1 MFSSFSLR
9 LHAASRML
17 HYLAARSSRD
27 ASAPQ
32 VSCCLR
38 AMLAHPDS
46 VAVTRQC
53 AAEARLCGSLRAYR
67 VVWVSVSR
75 DIWIC
80 IRSPEQPQN
89 GGDRA
94 ERTRRAMARDRSWA
108 DEFHFFFGVDCCKIS
123 ISRLAIRMFEGLT
136 SVGQS
141 GAPRPSAVVLE
152 QCSGRTEAVLWVV
165 MFRARPEAVRLP
177 KPAVFRLSWAELS
190 RRLGE
195 LDGSAH
201 DWVSSSRALKLGL
214 DGASGRPA
222 VDERTMR
229 DISSCEQRNFL
240 GTPVLRVYQPPG
252 ESVQSTATKNRGN
265 AQEGGAEEDGGET
278 CIGRVSSR
286 FFALL
291 QRRRGGQTRRQRSP

>member
-1 MFSSFSLR
+1 
-9 LHAASRML
+9 
-17 HYLAARSSRD
+17 
-27 ASAPQ
+27 
-32 VSCCLR
+32 
-38 AMLAHPDS
+38 
-46 VAVTRQC
+46 
-53 AAEARLCGSLRAYR
+53 
-67 VVWVSVSR
+67 
-75 DIWIC
+75 
-80 IRSPEQPQN
+80 
-89 GGDRA
+89 
-94 ERTRRAMARDRSWA
+94 
-108 DEFHFFFGVDCCKIS
+108 
-123 ISRLAIRMFEGLT
+123 
-136 SVGQS
+136 
-141 GAPRPSAVVLE
+141 
-152 QCSGRTEAVLWVV
+152 

-177 KPAVFRLSWAELS
+177 KPAVFRPSWAELS

-229 DISSCEQRNFL
+229 DISSCEQRLVSPICLPKHAYSHSCLLGRNFL

-265 AQEGGAEEDGGET
+265 TQEGGAEEDGGET

-291 QRRRGGQTRRQRSP
+291 QRRRGGQTRRQRSPY